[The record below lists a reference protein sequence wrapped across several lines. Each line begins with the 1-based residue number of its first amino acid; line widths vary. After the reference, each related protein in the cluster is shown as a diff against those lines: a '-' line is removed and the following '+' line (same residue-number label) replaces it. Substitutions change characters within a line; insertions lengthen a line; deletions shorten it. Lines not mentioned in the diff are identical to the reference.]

1 MAIQMFSTQVRMAR
15 AALGWGIVELAENAG
30 ISTNTL
36 VRLEKGE
43 DLKRSTIE
51 SIRSVLENAGVEFI
65 DNDVTF
71 GILVNKTAT
80 LQSRRPIEK

>member
-1 MAIQMFSTQVRMAR
+1 MFSVQVRMAR
-15 AALGWGIVELAENAG
+15 AALGWGIVELAERAG

-43 DLKRSTIE
+43 DLKESTIE
-51 SIRSVLENAGVEFI
+51 NIRFVLEQAGVKFV

-71 GILVNKTAT
+71 GVLVDKDDYIPVSSND
-80 LQSRRPIEK
+80 